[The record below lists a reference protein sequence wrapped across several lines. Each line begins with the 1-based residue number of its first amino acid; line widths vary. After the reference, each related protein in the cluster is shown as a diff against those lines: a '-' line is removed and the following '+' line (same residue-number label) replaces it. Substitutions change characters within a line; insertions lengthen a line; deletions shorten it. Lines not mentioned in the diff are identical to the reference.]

1 MKKVCTSLSFWLLY
15 YAAEPTSVDVITI
28 IGTGTEEQVELLSE
42 GAVRE
47 GVDKSCSA
55 DVIKADQ
62 TLVVV
67 DVHAH
72 LHRLRPQG
80 QVDCRLRGNYI
91 PIRAQT

>member
-67 DVHAH
+67 DEA
-72 LHRLRPQG
+72 HRLRPQG